1 MKEKRENKKIL
12 IYLTGRADSPFF
24 YNEIE
29 SLVQTFDKVY
39 VITYYD
45 KTDTAKCIEHKYNIT
60 ITVIKMGLRLL
71 IYSPY
76 IIRLL
81 FRKNIREEFRYISTK
96 YHGRS
101 KIFCIAYALYYM
113 LFSIGVTQRVKR
125 ILKDNAGCDTYLYS
139 FWMSRTAFALAMM
152 EREGCSNI
160 RIKVSRAHGYDLYE
174 ERNKI
179 NYLPF
184 KKLIAQRVDKILFIS
199 DNGKKYFQQYLDN
212 RNIQANKLEVIHMG
226 VDNSKYIKK
235 YRLKDT
241 IVIASCSSVIKIK
254 RLDMII
260 FFLQIIRLKA
270 KIRWLHIGDGSQMK
284 EIQAMAARELTDV
297 QFQFLGNV
305 DNKKIADIYRK
316 EDVDFFINMSDSEG
330 IPVSIMEAF
339 SSGIPAIARNVGG
352 ISEIVNNTN
361 GFLLESLDTKYL
373 EDTAEKIVKSFQE
386 KERYALLSKNALT
399 MQRQNFER
407 ETNNLKLIKAIKGE
421 S

>member
-1 MKEKRENKKIL
+1 
-12 IYLTGRADSPFF
+12 
-24 YNEIE
+24 
-29 SLVQTFDKVY
+29 
-39 VITYYD
+39 
-45 KTDTAKCIEHKYNIT
+45 
-60 ITVIKMGLRLL
+60 
-71 IYSPY
+71 
-76 IIRLL
+76 
-81 FRKNIREEFRYISTK
+81 
-96 YHGRS
+96 
-101 KIFCIAYALYYM
+101 
-113 LFSIGVTQRVKR
+113 
-125 ILKDNAGCDTYLYS
+125 
-139 FWMSRTAFALAMM
+139 
-152 EREGCSNI
+152 
-160 RIKVSRAHGYDLYE
+160 
-174 ERNKI
+174 
-179 NYLPF
+179 
-184 KKLIAQRVDKILFIS
+184 
-199 DNGKKYFQQYLDN
+199 
-212 RNIQANKLEVIHMG
+212 
-226 VDNSKYIKK
+226 
-235 YRLKDT
+235 
-241 IVIASCSSVIKIK
+241 
-254 RLDMII
+254 
-260 FFLQIIRLKA
+260 
-270 KIRWLHIGDGSQMK
+270 MK